1 MALKMSLSE
10 PKYQPSE
17 IETLTG
23 FGPQQLREWRRL
35 GFLDGFGYL
44 DEKGRW
50 KYSLREAV
58 AFAIC
63 SQLRGVGLDG
73 GIAIKVAKDFSFMI
87 LLFAKIQ
94 ASRDAPYRYLAIWN
108 NEVLP
113 PSQRQFPFDPL
124 APFAT
129 YPAQNLEEIDRFVN
143 ASAPI
148 ILDANKVATCFPD
161 ALTTALLEAKQAI
174 RAASKLRGG
183 RF

>member
-1 MALKMSLSE
+1 M
-10 PKYQPSE
+10 
-17 IETLTG
+17 
-23 FGPQQLREWRRL
+23 REWRRL
-35 GFLDGFGYL
+35 GFLDGFGHL

-73 GIAIKVAKDFSFMI
+73 GIAIRAAKDFSQMI

-94 ASRDAPYRYLAIWN
+94 ASREAPFRYLAIWN

-124 APFAT
+124 TPFAT
-129 YPAQNLEEIDRFVN
+129 YPAQSLEEIDRFVN

-148 ILDANKVATCFPD
+148 ILDAYKITNCFPD
-161 ALTTALLEAKQAI
+161 ALTAALVDAKQAI
-174 RAASKLRGG
+174 RTASQLRRG
-183 RF
+183 RI